1 LTIQHLEMCATEST
15 TRKEFFGLPLIEYAM
30 HDDLPSPTE
39 EHIRPTELNAK
50 RRRALGIY
58 YTPRSAAAL
67 LAKWAIRSAADQVLE
82 PSFGGCTILEAAV
95 NQLRVL
101 GCNEPSTQLFGFD
114 VDESAFGH
122 LRRVLGVSK
131 HKHFTLQD
139 FLTVTPNQTAV
150 DAVIANPPFVSYHRM
165 DLTQREII
173 RNWRTRY
180 GPPFAMTA
188 SLWAYFLTHSISFL
202 KTGGR
207 MAFVLP
213 FAAYS
218 SDYSQPILNM
228 LQAEFDMLA
237 VYRMREQLFIQAG
250 AEERTVILLAEGRRA
265 QAGIPCK
272 RFERPVEN
280 IQELAELLQQSNSLF
295 YSMHQS
301 HAPVLPN
308 DPAMS
313 LVHAAI
319 GREAVRYLGDVV
331 TIKIG
336 EVVGDTAY
344 LVKSGDEWDLL
355 KVPRRS
361 LRPLLTRVKQS
372 PGIQLVRREISDL
385 YGAVPFLL
393 YPGQSK
399 HTAIQEY
406 LESYPSTVR
415 LRNSTFAKR
424 SPWYSVS
431 YETTASAF
439 IGSMAHESPRIIW
452 NSAKISCANGL
463 YKLHRRKGSRWGI
476 LLAAV
481 ASTTLF
487 RLSAE
492 LQARV
497 RGAGVL
503 KLEPA
508 DVAKL
513 MIPGT
518 PLTLESSV
526 TQRIVRQ
533 IDSMVRNREY
543 ESATRLADKVFYL
556 DTGIFTPAEINV
568 LRDRLH
574 DLKRQRLPTRR
585 SR

>member
-1 LTIQHLEMCATEST
+1 MLDES
-15 TRKEFFGLPLIEYAM
+15 
-30 HDDLPSPTE
+30 PSPFE
-39 EHIRPTELNAK
+39 DHIRPTELDTK

-95 NQLRVL
+95 NQLRAL

-122 LRRVLGVSK
+122 LRRVLGISQ
-131 HKHFTLQD
+131 HAHFTLQD
-139 FLTVTPNQTAV
+139 FLTVNPNQTTV

-165 DLTQREII
+165 DDMQRETI
-173 RNWRTRY
+173 RNWRARY
-180 GPPFAMTA
+180 MPPFAMTA
-188 SLWAYFLTHSISFL
+188 SLWAYFLAHSISFL
-202 KTGGR
+202 KPGGR

-218 SDYSQPILNM
+218 SDYSQPILDM
-228 LQAEFDMLA
+228 LQTEFETLS

-250 AEERTVILLAEGRRA
+250 AEERTVILLAEGHRA
-265 QAGIPCK
+265 QSGRSRQRI
-272 RFERPVEN
+272 ERPVEN
-280 IQELAELLQQSNSLF
+280 IQELREILQKCTSVSP
-295 YSMHQS
+295 SIEEVS
-301 HAPVLPN
+301 SVALPN
-308 DPAMS
+308 ALAMS
-313 LVHAAI
+313 LIQAAM
-319 GREAVRYLGDVV
+319 GREAVRHLGDVV
-331 TIKIG
+331 TVKIG
-336 EVVGDTAY
+336 EVVGDTRY

-355 KVPRRS
+355 KVPRRC

-372 PGIQLVRREISDL
+372 PGIQLTPREISDL

-393 YPGQSK
+393 YPHESK
-399 HTAIQEY
+399 HAVIREY
-406 LESYPSTVR
+406 LEAYPATLR
-415 LRNSTFAKR
+415 LKNRTFAKR
-424 SPWYSVS
+424 SPWYSVG
-431 YETTASAF
+431 YDTTAAAF
-439 IGSMAHESPRIIW
+439 IGSMAHESPRMIW

-476 LLAAV
+476 LLAA
-481 ASTTLF
+481 ASSTTLF

-503 KLEPA
+503 KLEPG

-513 MIPGT
+513 IIPGA
-518 PLTLESSV
+518 PLKLESSV
-526 TQRIVRQ
+526 TRQIVRQ
-533 IDSMVRNREY
+533 IDSMVRSKEY

-556 DTGIFTPAEINV
+556 DTGIFTTAEINV
-568 LRDRLH
+568 LRDQLH
-574 DLKRQRLPTRR
+574 DLKRQRLPTTRF
-585 SR
+585 S